1 MRMRHP
7 SPFKRRRQLVLV
19 ALGEFWCLWL
29 HCHRWVRGCRIGGP
43 GSVIGGWHLTV
54 PSTVSQHS
62 AVRASLADSY
72 MYRVLSLR
80 RGRLHDAMSAASLTG
95 GLFARGCVAVR
106 DGRANGEPGGRH
118 VLENSGWAGISII
131 SQARLAGSPNPHH
144 EIESKHVF
152 SSSAYG
158 ILSRPDAFEC
168 VFFPADDQT
177 STFHRQPFNF
187 QVQPQNRSK
196 FRREILRR
204 RHHPTCT
211 VAAISVPCPES
222 MGKGFS
228 LGVARSN

>member
-80 RGRLHDAMSAASLTG
+80 RGRLHDAMSAALLTG

-118 VLENSGWAGISII
+118 VLENPGWARISI

-144 EIESKHVF
+144 EVESQRVF

-158 ILSRPDAFEC
+158 ILSRPNAFENPAC
-168 VFFPADDQT
+168 FFLPMIKHQHFIGNPSISRSSRKIGQNSDAKFSVGVIIRPAQWLL
-177 STFHRQPFNF
+177 FLYH
-187 QVQPQNRSK
+187 VQNPW
-196 FRREILRR
+196 
-204 RHHPTCT
+204 
-211 VAAISVPCPES
+211 
-222 MGKGFS
+222 
-228 LGVARSN
+228 